1 MDYRDVSIYLGIDA
15 SNISVGNLMSMDIF
29 QAITGRRSIRT
40 FKTDPVSRETLIRIL
55 EAAQWAPSA
64 GNMQARDFIVVE
76 DQDVKVKLAEAS
88 WGQYFI
94 AEAPVVVVVC
104 ANLERSAQR
113 YGERGRTLYAIL
125 DAAAAVE
132 NMLLAAYAL
141 GLGTCWIGAFDD
153 DRVKRILS
161 LPDHVKPIAIIPI
174 GYPGR
179 QPRPTPRIPI
189 SRITYRDRYG
199 NPYFS

>member
-1 MDYRDVSIYLGIDA
+1 
-15 SNISVGNLMSMDIF
+15 MDIF
-29 QAITGRRSIRT
+29 QAITGRRSVRA
-40 FKTDPVSRETLIRIL
+40 FKPDPVSEEILVKIL

-76 DQDVKVKLAEAS
+76 DQDTKVKLAEAS

-113 YGERGRTLYAIL
+113 YGERGRALYAVL

-132 NMLLAAYAL
+132 NLLLAAYAL

-161 LPDHVKPIAIIPI
+161 LPDHVRPIAIIPV

-179 QPRPTPRIPI
+179 QPRPTPRIPVA
-189 SRITYRDRYG
+189 RITYKDRYG
-199 NPYFS
+199 NPYFR

>member
-1 MDYRDVSIYLGIDA
+1 
-15 SNISVGNLMSMDIF
+15 MSMDVF
-29 QAITGRRSIRT
+29 QAVTGRRSVRA
-40 FKTDPVSRETLIRIL
+40 FKPDPIPEEILGKIL

-64 GNMQARDFIVVE
+64 GNMQARDFILVV
-76 DQDVKVKLAEAS
+76 DQDTRVKLAEAS

-104 ANLERSAQR
+104 ANLDRSARR

-132 NMLLAAYAL
+132 NLLLAAYAL

-153 DRVKRILS
+153 DKVKRILS
-161 LPDHVKPIAIIPI
+161 LPDHVKPIAIIPV

-189 SRITYRDRYG
+189 DRITYRDRYG
-199 NPYFS
+199 NPYFR